1 MSATCFAV
9 AGKLTKKDVDRDE
22 YRCLVSKALPHVI
35 QNEAENEHYIRT
47 LEILDAKSNP
57 TAAESALADLLTMLI
72 EGFEE
77 KHYALRKASPLE
89 NLHGADAGPQ
99 TEAKGPRR
107 CLWYTEYRF
116 RSSGRQ
122 TPSCHLAHSETERP
136 FSCSGGVVSLIGKQN
151 QAPPR

>member
-89 NLHGADAGPQ
+89 NL
-99 TEAKGPRR
+99 TELMQAHKLKQRDLVDVFG
-107 CLWYTEYRF
+107 
-116 RSSGRQ
+116 
-122 TPSCHLAHSETERP
+122 TPSIVSEVLAGKRHLATSHIRKLSDRFHVPAEL
-136 FSCSGGVVSLIGKQN
+136 FL
-151 QAPPR
+151 